1 MAKKYSTVAET
12 LAYVTSE
19 EQTNSD
25 ERNLVAGSR
34 NVIIDQQRKVRS
46 RNGNTR
52 LGAANSAL
60 TGNRNGYTWN
70 TSTGVEFMLRAYD
83 DELEVWLGTVDDTD
97 LNAFYRLASGF
108 STTKKPRFA
117 TWYNDTEKLDL
128 LVFVYGNANTYA
140 WGGGVCIVDSVTGT
154 TITKTG
160 TATFGES
167 RFFTSGNKVVVNVR
181 TGTEYTYTGGEST
194 TTLTGIADTT
204 DITAGD
210 VLVQKVIT
218 NTNSP
223 AANRTNDTI
232 YTFDNQLCVASD
244 NDELVYI
251 SKNNSYTTFTYSSP
265 RLPGEGALLTLDDAA
280 HAFGELEEKLVVFA
294 GKSSIYQVNTEEI
307 TVGSTLTEVLR
318 VEKYQTGVGQS
329 AQSQEVVAQI
339 NNTIVYLS
347 FEPAIREILSP
358 RELEGGG
365 APRTLSNPI
374 KPDVDAEDWSDATA
388 KWYKNA
394 YWLSAPTNG
403 HVYILEYREDAD
415 GKLRRFWQA
424 PQTMFIGAFIT
435 LEDELYGHSSAVPE
449 TYRIMDPE
457 AFSDVNSNNDKMPI
471 LCVAKFAYR
480 NFGDRAQLK
489 NFDEYFI
496 EGEISPST
504 DLTHTLYYDY
514 GGYTRSNETVIEGDN
529 EDILEETLSNV
540 ALGQQPLGYSPLG
553 GSLSAPEGSAKFR
566 AIIELAKED
575 FFEMQEVFQTDDT
588 DKFWSVIAR
597 GINAQM
603 SSRQPINKKL

>member
-1 MAKKYSTVAET
+1 
-12 LAYVTSE
+12 
-19 EQTNSD
+19 
-25 ERNLVAGSR
+25 
-34 NVIIDQQRKVRS
+34 
-46 RNGNTR
+46 
-52 LGAANSAL
+52 LGAANDAL

-83 DELEVWLGTVDDTD
+83 DELEVWLGTVDGTD
-97 LNAFYRLASGF
+97 LNAFYRLAQGF
-108 STTKKPRFA
+108 STTKKPRFT

-128 LVFVYGNANTYA
+128 LIFVYGNANTYA
-140 WGGGVCIVDSVTGT
+140 WGGGVCIVDSVTAT

-204 DITAGD
+204 GIIAGD
-210 VLVQKVIT
+210 VLVQKIIT
-218 NTNSP
+218 NSNSP

-232 YTFDNQLCVASD
+232 YTFENQLCVASD

-280 HAFGELEEKLVVFA
+280 HAFGELEEKLIVFA
-294 GKSSIYQVNTEEI
+294 GKSSIYQVNTQEI
-307 TVGSTLTEVLR
+307 TVGSTLTEVLK

-374 KPDVDAEDWSDATA
+374 KPDIEAEDWSNASA

-394 YWLSAPTNG
+394 YWLSAPENG

-424 PQTMFIGAFIT
+424 PQTMFIGVFVT
-435 LEDELYGHSSAVPE
+435 LDDELYGHSSAVPE
-449 TYRIMDPE
+449 TYKIMDSE
-457 AFSDVNSNNDKMPI
+457 AFSDVNSNDDKMPI

-514 GGYTRSNETVIEGDN
+514 GGFTRSNETTIEGDN

-553 GSLSAPEGSAKFR
+553 GSLSVPEGSAKFR
-566 AIIELAKED
+566 VIIELAKED
-575 FFEMQEVFQTDDT
+575 FFEIQEIFQTDDT
-588 DKFWSVIAR
+588 DKFWSVISR